1 MTCYCCSPF
10 CSKCKPV
17 KETIMCPTCG
27 MYNLSKLRPDRT
39 CKKCGS
45 LLWPDPDKIK
55 TPKTDI
61 TE

>member
-1 MTCYCCSPF
+1 
-10 CSKCKPV
+10 
-17 KETIMCPTCG
+17 MCPICG
-27 MYNLSKLRPDRT
+27 MYNLLKLRPDGT